1 MTCRMTYSRFV
12 PALLFT
18 AWTLSACALGPLGA
32 ENTVGA
38 SVSGVNY
45 TDQDI
50 TYLLFDPSAGKDE
63 KGRDKVV
70 ASEMIGPYS
79 AGGILCCYPLP
90 KTWHPGLQA
99 GVLLD
104 VFDAKTRDYLPRQ
117 RFIVDIPRYE
127 QAADVWFINY
137 PDGTVGVVS
146 TAYRPNGEG
155 WPGKIKGWPKPSI
168 EYQRQRWQLY
178 MDDALSSLR
187 LYTKN
192 VETLRTDPQK
202 HLQRRWNYLLDR
214 EKNAPGPPP
223 EELKKFSGPDD
234 PKFLA
239 YEREQNEKYLKQ
251 SQDKVDYLQKIK
263 P

>member
-1 MTCRMTYSRFV
+1 MRMQRHGLLF
-12 PALLFT
+12 ALLFT

-178 MDDALSSLR
+178 MDEAQKALATSQELMAEFKS
-187 LYTKN
+187 
-192 VETLRTDPQK
+192 DPK
-202 HLQRRWNYLLDR
+202 AYLKKRWEDN
-214 EKNAPGPPP
+214 EKNKKIPWMVNK
-223 EELKKFSGPDD
+223 EFEKFSGPDD
-234 PKFLA
+234 PGFLE
-239 YEREQNEKYLKQ
+239 YIRTMRERSLEYSRN
-251 SQDKVDYLQKIK
+251 KVDQLMKVK

>member
-1 MTCRMTYSRFV
+1 MRMQRHGLLF
-12 PALLFT
+12 ALLFT

-32 ENTVGA
+32 ESTVGA

-178 MDDALSSLR
+178 MDVALSDLR
-187 LYTKN
+187 SFKKMEENFRVDSKKYLQESWISYREWSK
-192 VETLRTDPQK
+192 K
-202 HLQRRWNYLLDR
+202 H
-214 EKNAPGPPP
+214 PGPPSK
-223 EELKKFSGPDD
+223 ELQMFSGPDD
-234 PKFLA
+234 PKFLIH
-239 YEREQNEKYLKQ
+239 EREKIENGLKFY
-251 SQDKVDYLQKIK
+251 QDKVDQLTKVK